1 MGKIFHLMA
10 IKILGSIWIIAKHFY
25 PMPEGGKTQRV
36 EFEKYIVGWLFV
48 NKVSL
53 LIYIF

>member
-10 IKILGSIWIIAKHFY
+10 IKILGLIWIIAKHFY

-36 EFEKYIVGWLFV
+36 EFEKYTVGWLFV